1 MRFRSNRMK
10 EGYIYLSSGSQPWR
24 RLRFLMSSLRLRPS
38 YQTWMTIEP
47 HYLVMTGS
55 KIVEPFR
62 NVNVWNL
69 DSNSFVSA
77 IEKGFFHCLV
87 RPIVNGC
94 SEHP

>member
-10 EGYIYLSSGSQPWR
+10 EGYIYISSGSQPWR

-69 DSNSFVSA
+69 DSNLEQLCFCNR
-77 IEKGFFHCLV
+77 KGGFSLLSMSN
-87 RPIVNGC
+87 RQRLL
-94 SEHP
+94 